1 MFLKKL
7 VFLRTRILILWTRSE
22 DQDQDQ
28 DQDQSPGSVDKDP
41 HAASGFGRTLWGKVR
56 SKVPVRKSP
65 YAVGSRHASL
75 PSVVNT
81 RPRAGKKSKH

>member
-7 VFLRTRILILWTRSE
+7 VFLRIRILILWIRSE
-22 DQDQDQ
+22 DQ